1 MKVEEILKK
10 VLEIPDLV
18 LKKHEHSNKSIID
31 KITQTFL
38 DNWNSA
44 YNHISDNI
52 SHITGAERSNWNDAD
67 SKKHTHE
74 NKTILDKINQ
84 SSLDNW
90 SDKYTKNEIDNKIS
104 QVITDLDWKESV
116 NTFSDI
122 AKTYPTA
129 DDGWTVNVKDNN
141 ITYRYDGSKWIDISS
156 NSIPLATNTL
166 DGRMSKND
174 KCKLD
179 GIDINANN
187 YVHPSTHLASIIIE
201 DSSHRFMTDTERNN
215 LNDCNNKKHTHD
227 NKSIIDKITQAL
239 LDNWNSAFSHVSD
252 AVKHITSN
260 ERNLWNT
267 VSNKV
272 DKVSGKQLSTNDY
285 TNDEKNKLSGIA
297 TNANN
302 YMHPA
307 NHSADIIVE
316 NPNKRF
322 TTDTEKSKWN
332 MVDNKLDK
340 NGGNIAGALKILGT
354 AESKSFITRGIQ
366 GSDGNGDIGE
376 LYLNYNNNNPVYVN
390 GTNKIYHEGN
400 KPNKNDIGLNNVDNT
415 NDLDKPISKA
425 TQNALNGKANS
436 NHTHTKNE
444 ITDIPT
450 KLSQFVNDKN
460 FITQADVDTSQ
471 NHVHSNKS
479 TLDKITQVLIDSW
492 NTVSNKSD
500 KSYVDGELSKKAN
513 NHNHPYRQDTW
524 VPSWGDITGK
534 PSTYTPSGHTHDDRY
549 YTESE
554 IDTKMNSKANS
565 SHMHSIDRKSAND
578 LPSTWPIGVYMSE
591 VYNNGFPCS
600 YGNCLTM
607 KSSSSAITQICM
619 EWSGSDATIGSM
631 WIRNKRD
638 TGIDKFSEWRKFSFT
653 DHNHN
658 YNDLSG
664 KPDIPSK
671 LSQLLKDIN
680 FDDRYY
686 TESEMN
692 IKLDEKSNINHN
704 HNYAGSL
711 SAGGPANTAVK
722 LATARNINGVAFDG
736 SSNITVTDS
745 TKLPIAGGTVTG
757 RTSFSQGI
765 SVKNINGGAGTS
777 GYMYLAQIKITGNYQ
792 NQPIVFNIHQRE
804 RFGTII
810 IKFNSQNS
818 SDPTLAYINKI
829 GSSGFNAYICKS
841 ATSTWDLYLQK
852 SEGYDSIDI
861 VGFSKG
867 DYMSSTL
874 ITWQS
879 STVTSLPGGYTTASV
894 GYLDIAVTKANQDG
908 NGNDITSTYVKKGM
922 TWNDLEGI

>member
-44 YNHISDNI
+44 YNHISDNV
-52 SHITGAERSNWNDAD
+52 SHITGAERSNWNDAN

-179 GIDINANN
+179 GIDVNANN

-479 TLDKITQVLIDSW
+479 ILDNITQSLINTW

-500 KSYVDGELSKKAN
+500 KSYVDGELEKKSN

-578 LPSTWPIGVYMSE
+578 LPSTWPIGMYMSE

-692 IKLDEKSNINHN
+692 TKLAEKSNNNHT
-704 HNYAGSL
+704 HNYAGSS
-711 SAGGPANTAVK
+711 SAGGSANTAVK
-722 LATARNINGVAFDG
+722 LATARNIALNGAVTGNANFDG
-736 SSNITVTDS
+736 SGNINISTTRSGYDKYFSFNNVAYMKLLTITVTS
-745 TKLPIAGGTVTG
+745 NYSNSPIIFDLIG
-757 RTSFSQGI
+757 RS
-765 SVKNINGGAGTS
+765 A
-777 GYMYLAQIKITGNYQ
+777 
-792 NQPIVFNIHQRE
+792 NQKTTF
-804 RFGTII
+804 T
-810 IKFNSQNS
+810 IKFNNENNTTPNISLFTYEGSTSYESAKLYKVS
-818 SDPTLAYINKI
+818 STGNTYEVWIKQA
-829 GSSGFNAYICKS
+829 
-841 ATSTWDLYLQK
+841 
-852 SEGYDSIDI
+852 EGYDTIAISNL
-861 VGFSKG
+861 FYSNC
-867 DYMSSTL
+867 
-874 ITWQS
+874 
-879 STVTSLPGGYTTASV
+879 TVDFNGTTATSLPSSYATTINCS
-894 GYLDIAVTKANQDG
+894 IATITSNVYGTATKATQDSEG
-908 NGNDITSTYVKKGM
+908 NAINTTYVKKGM

>member
-1 MKVEEILKK
+1 MKIEEILKK

-31 KITQTFL
+31 KITQIFL

-52 SHITGAERSNWNDAD
+52 KHITSSERTNWNDAD
-67 SKKHTHE
+67 SKKHTHV
-74 NKTILDKINQ
+74 NKNILDKINQ
-84 SSLDNW
+84 SLLDIW

-116 NTFSDI
+116 NTFSNI
-122 AKTYPTA
+122 SKTYPNPH
-129 DDGWTVNVKDNN
+129 DGWTVNVRDNN

-156 NSIPLATNTL
+156 NSIPLATSSL

-174 KCKLD
+174 KAKLD
-179 GIDINANN
+179 GIDANANN
-187 YVHPSTHLASIIIE
+187 YAHPITHSASMIVE

-215 LNDCNNKKHTHD
+215 LNDCNSKKHTHD

-252 AVKHITSN
+252 TVKHITSN

-285 TNDEKNKLSGIA
+285 TTNEKNKLTNIED
-297 TNANN
+297 NANK
-302 YMHPA
+302 YIHPA
-307 NHSADIIVE
+307 NHSADMIVE

-322 TTDTEKSKWN
+322 TTDIEKAKWN
-332 MVDNKLDK
+332 IVDNKLDK
-340 NGGNIAGALKILGT
+340 TAIRIEGTDKNLNNYTEAGFYAVKSGIANYPCSGTDGKMIVLPWNAEKWISQIVLPDASSGKPLCFRTATNNTGT
-354 AESKSFITRGIQ
+354 AFT
-366 GSDGNGDIGE
+366 DWA
-376 LYLNYNNNNPVYVN
+376 
-390 GTNKIYHEGN
+390 KIYHTGF
-400 KPNKNDIGLNNVDNT
+400 KPSANDIGLSNVDNT
-415 NDLDKPISKA
+415 SDLEKPISKA

-436 NHTHTKNE
+436 AHTHTKNQ
-444 ITDIPT
+444 ITDMPNKI
-450 KLSQFVNDKN
+450 SQLVNDVGY
-460 FITQADVDTSQ
+460 ITQSDVDTSQ
-471 NHVHSNKS
+471 NHVHSNKGV
-479 TLDKITQVLIDSW
+479 LDKINQALLDSW
-492 NTVSNKSD
+492 NTIRNKSD
-500 KSYVDGELSKKAN
+500 KSYVDGELNKKA
-513 NHNHPYRQDTW
+513 D
-524 VPSWGDITGK
+524 
-534 PSTYTPSGHTHDDRY
+534 
-549 YTESE
+549 
-554 IDTKMNSKANS
+554 S
-565 SHMHSIDRKSAND
+565 SHTHSIDRKSAND
-578 LPSTWPIGVYMSE
+578 LPSTWPIGLYMSE
-591 VYNNGFPCS
+591 VYNNAFPCS
-600 YGNCLTM
+600 YGNCLTI
-607 KSSSSAITQICM
+607 KSSSGAITQICM

-638 TGIDKFSEWRKFSFT
+638 TGIDKFSDWRKFSFT
-653 DHNHN
+653 DHTHN
-658 YNDLSG
+658 YNDLG
-664 KPDIPSK
+664 NKPNIPSK

-686 TESEMN
+686 TESEIN
-692 IKLDEKSNINHN
+692 TKLAEKSNNNHT
-704 HNYAGSL
+704 HNYAGSSSVGG
-711 SAGGPANTAVK
+711 SADTAVK

-736 SSNITVTDS
+736 SSNITVADS

-757 RTSFSQGI
+757 RTLFNQGI

-777 GYMYLAQIKITGNYQ
+777 GYMHLAEIKITGNYQ
-792 NQPIVFNIHQRE
+792 NQPITFNIHQRE

-829 GSSGFNAYICKS
+829 GSSEFNAYICKS
-841 ATSTWDLYLQK
+841 GISTWDLYLQK

-861 VGFSKG
+861 IGFSKG

-879 STVTSLPGGYTTASV
+879 NTVTSLPSGCATAS
-894 GYLDIAVTKANQDG
+894 GGFLDMAVTKATQDSDG
-908 NGNDITSTYVKKGM
+908 KQINTTYIKKGM
-922 TWNDLEGI
+922 TWNELEGV